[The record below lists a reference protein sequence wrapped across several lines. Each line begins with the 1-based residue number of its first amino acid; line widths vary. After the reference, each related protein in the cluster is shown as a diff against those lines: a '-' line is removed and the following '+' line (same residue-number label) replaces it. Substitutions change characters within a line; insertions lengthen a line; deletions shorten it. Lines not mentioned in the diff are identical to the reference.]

1 MARKMQ
7 VVFTDDID
15 GGPADETVKFAID
28 GTAFEIDLSTAHA
41 EELRQALQPF
51 IAAARKVGGSTRRA
65 SRSSR
70 PAGPSPSDVR
80 AWAKAEG
87 LKVSDRGR
95 VPDELIVK
103 FRAAGQ

>member
-1 MARKMQ
+1 MAQTMQ
-7 VVFTDDID
+7 VVFTDDMD
-15 GGPADETVKFAID
+15 GGPAHETVNFGVD

-41 EELRQALQPF
+41 EQLRQALEPY
-51 IAAARKVGGSTRRA
+51 IAVARKMGGSSRRA
-65 SRSSR
+65 SRISR

>member
-1 MARKMQ
+1 MAQKMQ
-7 VVFTDDID
+7 VVFTDDTD
-15 GGPADETVKFAID
+15 GAPADETAKFAID
-28 GTAFEIDLSTAHA
+28 DTAFEIDLSAAHA
-41 EELRQALQPF
+41 DELRLALQPY
-51 IAAARKVGGSTRRA
+51 IALARKVGGSTRRA
-65 SRSSR
+65 GRSSR

>member
-1 MARKMQ
+1 MAQKMQ
-7 VVFTDDID
+7 VVFTDDTD

-28 GTAFEIDLSTAHA
+28 GTAFEIDLSAAHA
-41 EELRQALQPF
+41 DELRLALRPY
-51 IAAARKVGGSTRRA
+51 IAVARKVSGSTRRA
-65 SRSSR
+65 SRSR

-95 VPDELIVK
+95 VPDGLIVK